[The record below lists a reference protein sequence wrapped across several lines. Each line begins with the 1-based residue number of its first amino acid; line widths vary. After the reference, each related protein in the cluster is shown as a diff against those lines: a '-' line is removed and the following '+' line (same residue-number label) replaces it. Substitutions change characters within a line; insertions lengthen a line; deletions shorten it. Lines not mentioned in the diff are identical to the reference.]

1 MAKCLLEK
9 QAEILNKTNCRQTW
23 KEKKKKRDRKVSK
36 AKFNISDKLREKQ
49 HGRIREKRKII
60 LKGSGRKSKTEH
72 TKAHYII
79 NSDQQ

>member
-23 KEKKKKRDRKVSK
+23 KEKKKRDRKVSK
-36 AKFNISDKLREKQ
+36 AKFNISDKLQETQ

-60 LKGSGRKSKTEH
+60 LKGNGRKSKTEH
-72 TKAHYII
+72 TKADYII